1 VIHGIVRGGVRGL
14 LPAVLCIGAL
24 ACGIPVPADRQDYVG
39 TWSGGGISLV
49 ILANG
54 RVEYE
59 RRRGASTT
67 SISAPLRRFEG
78 DDLVVGIP
86 MFSTRFDVQRR
97 PQLDS
102 LGWSMVVDGVEL
114 HRK

>member
-1 VIHGIVRGGVRGL
+1 MVRGGVRGL
-14 LPAVLCIGAL
+14 LPAVLLISAT
-24 ACGIPVPADRQDYVG
+24 ACGNIAVPADRQDYVG
-39 TWSGGGISLV
+39 VWTGGGMT
-49 ILANG
+49 LAIAPNG

-59 RRRGASTT
+59 RQRGASST

-86 MFSTRFDVQRR
+86 LFSTRFDVQRPPR
-97 PQLDS
+97 LDS